1 LAKSLYLYENLK
13 IPHMKQL
20 LIIIFCF
27 SFSIAIGQATKMVL
41 IKSQIFQMNG
51 VQNGEP
57 VEKRTKVF
65 GLTVNYET
73 GEINGVVNLLQL
85 DLLNK
90 GREISDDPE
99 KDALKIRGFLPLND
113 ILYNQNEKQQYK
125 VELDLIIKDFKVVA
139 LFDFN
144 VTYAKN
150 TSVRFHTM
158 QAISKVNLNDFEI
171 EDLNG
176 FEPDVNIILVFQMM
190 NLQR

>member
-1 LAKSLYLYENLK
+1 MRMLK
-13 IPHMKQL
+13 IQIMKQL
-20 LIIIFCF
+20 LIIIFCI
-27 SFSIAIGQATKMVL
+27 SFFTARSQTTKMVL

-139 LFDFN
+139 LFNFN

-150 TSVRFHTM
+150 TAAKFHTM

-176 FEPDVNIILVFQMM
+176 FEPDVNIILAFQMM

>member
-1 LAKSLYLYENLK
+1 MRMLK
-13 IPHMKQL
+13 IHIMKQL

-27 SFSIAIGQATKMVL
+27 SLSTAIGQTTKMIL
-41 IKSQIFQMNG
+41 IKGQIFQMNG
-51 VQNGEP
+51 IQNGDP

-90 GREISDDPE
+90 GREISEDPE

-113 ILYNQNEKQQYK
+113 VLYNQNEKQQYK
-125 VELDLIIKDFKVVA
+125 VELDMIIKDHTVVA
-139 LFDFN
+139 LFNFN
-144 VTYAKN
+144 VIYARN
-150 TSVRFHTM
+150 TAMKFHEV
-158 QAISKVNLNDFEI
+158 QAIAQVNLNDFQV

-190 NLQR
+190 SLQR